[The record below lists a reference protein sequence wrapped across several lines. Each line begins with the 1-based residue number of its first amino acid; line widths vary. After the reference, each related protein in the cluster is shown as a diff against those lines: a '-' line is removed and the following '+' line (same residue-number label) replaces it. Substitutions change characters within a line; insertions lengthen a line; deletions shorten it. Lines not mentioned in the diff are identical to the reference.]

1 MQIYS
6 TKERRDVKFYD
17 FEDIRP
23 SIMQRIDT
31 VVDELGLSDDMARA
45 LLIKN
50 EWNPDLAVGK
60 FCQDADY
67 V

>member
-1 MQIYS
+1 
-6 TKERRDVKFYD
+6 
-17 FEDIRP
+17 
-23 SIMQRIDT
+23 MQRIDT